1 MRSSLR
7 RGVVAATAIALS
19 TVSLTACGAGINAQT
34 NGVNPDNASTRV
46 GDLKIQNV
54 NIVTGEGGEGPAAVS
69 ARIFNDG
76 DTQETLRGL
85 TVSGAGGSVELAPA
99 EGEDLKVP
107 AGGSLMLGGEDNASA
122 TLTDLGEVQAGNA
135 QPITFDFSSTG
146 KVELRATVVPARGAY
161 TEYAATEAPEEP
173 AGGGQDDAA
182 NPDEDGSTEGE
193 GGTGETGADQ
203 GGTAGDGTA
212 EEDGAGTAGTEPGTG
227 TPESGDAGDTGTTGD
242 AGTAG

>member
-19 TVSLTACGAGINAQT
+19 TVSLTACGAGFNAQT
-34 NGVNPDNASTRV
+34 SGVNPDNASTRV

-54 NIVTGEGGEGPAAVS
+54 NIVTGEDGEGPAAVS

-161 TEYAATEAPEEP
+161 AEYAATEEP
-173 AGGGQDDAA
+173 AGGGDDAA
-182 NPDEDGSTEGE
+182 NPDEDGSAEGE
-193 GGTGETGADQ
+193 GGTGEIGADQ
-203 GGTAGDGTA
+203 GGTAGEGTA
-212 EEDGAGTAGTEPGTG
+212 EEDGAGAAGAEPGTE
-227 TPESGDAGDTGTTGD
+227 TPESGDAG
-242 AGTAG
+242 TAG